1 MDNFNICN
9 RYIYERNKKM
19 KYLSTF
25 SGVGGFEIAIEKQFP
40 DAECVGYSEID
51 KFAIQTYEKNFPEHK
66 GLNFGDIER
75 LVFDVDKK
83 GNFVVNEARVKMLP
97 DFDLLVGGSPC
108 QDLSIAK
115 AKRKGLDG
123 LKSRLLFAYLEIL
136 RIKKPKYFILENVAS
151 MSKTNKEKIS
161 ELIGVECVTINSDK
175 FTPQK
180 RRRNYWFNW
189 TMPELPKKDGPRWPE
204 LVAWSSSNDYN
215 KDGTHKQKRE
225 RETRD
230 GRANTLTTG
239 QGCGSFSSKNYI
251 EVLDMNKAPFS
262 DKIKRILTPT
272 ECEKLQGLPIRWT
285 KGVSDAQRFKQV
297 GNCVNPDTIEHILK
311 GIK

>member
-1 MDNFNICN
+1 
-9 RYIYERNKKM
+9 M

-25 SGVGGFEIAIEKQFP
+25 TGVGGFELAIHNIIPNAK
-40 DAECVGYSEID
+40 CVGYSEID
-51 KFAIQTYEKNFPEHK
+51 KFAIQTYEKNFPGHE

-75 LVFDVDKK
+75 LVFDLDKK
-83 GNFVVNEARVKMLP
+83 GNFIVNEARVRLLP

-115 AKRKGLDG
+115 AKRKGLEG
-123 LKSRLLFAYLEIL
+123 LKSRLLFAYLEII

-151 MSKTNKEKIS
+151 MSKANKDKIS
-161 ELIGVECVTINSDK
+161 ELIGVECETINSDK
-175 FTPQK
+175 WTPQK

-189 TMPELPKKDGPRWPE
+189 ESPELPKEDGPRWPE

-215 KDGTHKQKRE
+215 EDGTHKEKRQ
-225 RETRD
+225 RETQD

-239 QGCGSFSSKNYI
+239 RGCGSFSSKNYI
-251 EVLDMNKAPFS
+251 RANGA
-262 DKIKRILTPT
+262 DKKDDVILTPT
-272 ECEKLQGLPIRWT
+272 LCEQLQGLPNDWT
-285 KGVSDAQRFKQV
+285 KGVSETQRYKQV

-311 GIK
+311 GIQKQIRLI